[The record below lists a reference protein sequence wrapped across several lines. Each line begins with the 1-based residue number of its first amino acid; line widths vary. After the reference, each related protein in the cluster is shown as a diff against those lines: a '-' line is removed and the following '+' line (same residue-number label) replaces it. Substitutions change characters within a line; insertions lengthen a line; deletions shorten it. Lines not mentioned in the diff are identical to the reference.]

1 MNGAFNAA
9 RRARLRVLLWRHLS
23 NGRDVWR
30 AYCDGAQVPPLR
42 FRNGLTLSHGDGD
55 APVFLFFEVF
65 ANGCYRRRFDPP
77 QDGVIVDIG
86 ANIGAFTLDCAAR
99 FLSVT
104 IEAYEPNPHTYT
116 LLRQNIEANGLEERV
131 RTYPEAVG
139 REAGVLKL
147 WTGHGTI
154 AATAYPDPAEARG
167 LFAECRVVDLATVFA
182 RTSRRIDLVKI
193 DAEGAEADIL
203 EGGRAALSQAAQYV
217 GEYHEDR
224 DPGVLGRCRS
234 VLEAGGFTMTSG
246 CTHRCGPMFAAR
258 RDPSRGAS

>member
-1 MNGAFNAA
+1 MNVIFNSV

-23 NGRDVWR
+23 NSRDVWL
-30 AYCDGAQVPPLR
+30 AYCDGAVVPPLE
-42 FRNGLTLSHGDGD
+42 FRNGLTLLHGEED

-65 ANGCYRRRFDPP
+65 ANGCYRRRFIPP
-77 QDGVIVDIG
+77 RNGVIVDIG
-86 ANIGAFTLDCAAR
+86 ANIGAFTVDCAAR
-99 FLSVT
+99 FPSVT
-104 IEAYEPNPHTYT
+104 IDAYEPNPHTYR
-116 LLRQNIEANGLEERV
+116 LLRQNIEANGLQDRV

-154 AATAYPDPAEARG
+154 AATAYANPAEARG
-167 LFAECRVVDLATVFA
+167 LSVECRVVDLATVFA
-182 RTSRRIDLVKI
+182 RTRRRIDLVKI

-224 DPGVLGRCRS
+224 VPGVLGRCRS
-234 VLEAGGFTMTSG
+234 ALEAGGFTMTSG
-246 CTHRCGPMFAAR
+246 CTHRCGPVFSAR
-258 RDPSRGAS
+258 RAG